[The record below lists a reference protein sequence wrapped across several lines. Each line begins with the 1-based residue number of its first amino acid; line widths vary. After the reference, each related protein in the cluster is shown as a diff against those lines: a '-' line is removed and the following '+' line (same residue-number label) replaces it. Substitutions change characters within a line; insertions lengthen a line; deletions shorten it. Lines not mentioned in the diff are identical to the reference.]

1 MLKTVC
7 YNEFAKVF
15 RLFFNGNFA
24 GSRFFSFKMT
34 FQEDA
39 AMPTEISQRCRAISP
54 SATLA
59 MDAKAKA
66 MRAEGIDVIGFAAG
80 EPDFDTPAPIREAF
94 KDALDRGQTRY
105 TPVAGTLELRTAI
118 ASRMFNDH
126 GLRYSTDEI
135 IVSNGAKHA
144 LYNAFQAILNPGDE
158 VIVDKPCW
166 VSYPEMV
173 RMAEGRPVFLNCPES
188 QGFLPKMEDLEK
200 CISPRT
206 KAFVLN
212 TPSNPNGC
220 VWTREQLQAL
230 ANLAVE
236 HDFYIIADEIY
247 EKLIYDGAEH
257 YSIAS
262 FGPAVKRHTILV
274 NGVSKAYA
282 MTGLRIGY
290 ACANREVIQA
300 MVRYQSHA
308 TSSANAAAQHAA
320 AVALTMDQSCVEE
333 MRQAFEARRNKLVE
347 LINAVPGL
355 SCRMPHGAFYVMM
368 NVRGLM
374 GRHYGEKELDGSAAI
389 AEALLEHAH
398 VAVVPGVAFM
408 AEGYCRMSYAT
419 SMENILEGMKR
430 IAAFVKELK

>member
-1 MLKTVC
+1 
-7 YNEFAKVF
+7 
-15 RLFFNGNFA
+15 
-24 GSRFFSFKMT
+24 
-34 FQEDA
+34 
-39 AMPTEISQRCRAISP
+39 MPTEISQRCRAISP

-80 EPDFDTPAPIREAF
+80 EPDFNTPEVVRNAF
-94 KDALDRGQTRY
+94 KEALDRGQTRY

-118 ASRMFNDH
+118 ASRMLNDH
-126 GLRYSTDEI
+126 GLRYGMDEI

-144 LYNAFQAILNPGDE
+144 LYNCFQAILNPGDE

-188 QGFLPKMEDLEK
+188 QGFLPKIEDMKK

-220 VWTREQLQAL
+220 VWTREQLQEL
-230 ANLAVE
+230 ADLAVE

-247 EKLIYDGAEH
+247 EKLVYDDAKH
-257 YSIAS
+257 YSIAT
-262 FGPAVKRHTILV
+262 FGPEVKRHTILI

-290 ACANREVIQA
+290 ACANKEVINA
-300 MVRYQSHA
+300 MVKYQSHA

-333 MRQAFEARRNKLVE
+333 MRKAFEQRRNKLVE

-355 SCRMPHGAFYVMM
+355 SCRMPKGAFYVMM
-368 NVRGLM
+368 NIRGLM
-374 GRHYGEKELDGSAAI
+374 GRRYGEKELDGSAAI

-419 SMENILEGMKR
+419 SMENIIEGMRR